1 MRKIIA
7 SVSILALSAGAAS
20 ADKFAE
26 PVVEP
31 EIEAAPAEARDFT
44 PVFNWTG
51 AYAGLGVGMTN
62 TRDRV
67 SLNPT
72 FDVDG
77 SGAGVFGFAGYN
89 FQLDNNVVLGVEGDL
104 GYNRVTGTGSE
115 PFNGAG
121 RDVESR
127 LRTSGSLRGRA
138 GYALDRTLIYG
149 TAGVAMGRYTATV
162 DNGFNE
168 FSETRTG
175 WTIGAGVEQALEGGW
190 TIRGEYRFTDFG
202 SSTLGAGGMSG
213 SPGNG
218 SDLNGGIS
226 TLDVPQPTQLNTRL
240 RTHEVRVG
248 AAFRF

>member
-31 EIEAAPAEARDFT
+31 QIEAAPAEARDFT

-72 FDVDG
+72 FNVDG

-104 GYNRVTGTGSE
+104 GYNRVTGTGS
-115 PFNGAG
+115 PSMNRVNNGDAMLTE
-121 RDVESR
+121 VASQWETR

-149 TAGVAMGRYTATV
+149 TAGVAMGRYTAT
-162 DNGFNE
+162 DGFDE

-202 SSTLGAGGMSG
+202 TTSFGNGGMMEEFSVER
-213 SPGNG
+213 
-218 SDLNGGIS
+218 
-226 TLDVPQPTQLNTRL
+226 TVPRGPESRL